1 MAIVGFKEELCIK
14 CGLCARGC
22 SIDVIRM
29 DKETKAPVVLYP
41 QDCMLC
47 EMCRMVC
54 PKDAVIFTP
63 EKDVDVL
70 LSWG

>member
-1 MAIVGFKEELCIK
+1 MAIVGFKEESCIK
-14 CGLCARGC
+14 CGLCARAC

-29 DKETKAPVVLYP
+29 DKESGAPVALYP

-47 EMCRMVC
+47 EMCLMVC

-63 EKDVDVL
+63 EKEVDVL

>member
-1 MAIVGFKEELCIK
+1 MAIIGFKESLCIQ
-14 CGLCARGC
+14 CGLCARSC

-29 DKETKAPVVLYP
+29 DKDSGAPIICYP

-47 EMCRMVC
+47 EMCIMNC
-54 PKDAVIFTP
+54 PKDAIIFTP
-63 EKDVDVL
+63 DKEVDVL